1 MYWVWKLV
9 EVAIP
14 AEGSILLLDF
24 CSSIGAV
31 GISANSGHLY
41 THIAYGRCIHVG
53 PSLGIVRL
61 PVWTSPSC
69 IMGVFCPMTAMGTV
83 SVYRHSCLVSIHI

>member
-1 MYWVWKLV
+1 LGKLIKG
-9 EVAIP
+9 AIQ
-14 AEGSILLLDF
+14 AEDSILLLDF

-31 GISANSGHLY
+31 GISANCGHLY

-61 PVWTSPSC
+61 SVWTSPSC
-69 IMGVFCPMTAMGTV
+69 TMGVFCPMTAMGTV
-83 SVYRHSCLVSIHI
+83 SVYRYSCLVSIYINI